1 MNLANDGGSAK
12 NMIRDLDR
20 ALSEAQW
27 AREVKEY
34 AQAHGWRVA
43 HMRAVQLASG
53 RWTTP
58 NEGDE
63 GFPDWVFARDGE
75 VILAEL
81 KSETGRETAHQRAW
95 LDAAHG
101 YLWRPSDRAGME
113 RRLA

>member
-81 KSETGRETAHQRAW
+81 KKQSGRETPSQRAW
-95 LDAAHG
+95 LDTACG
-101 YLWRPSDRAGME
+101 YLWRPSDWDAVQ